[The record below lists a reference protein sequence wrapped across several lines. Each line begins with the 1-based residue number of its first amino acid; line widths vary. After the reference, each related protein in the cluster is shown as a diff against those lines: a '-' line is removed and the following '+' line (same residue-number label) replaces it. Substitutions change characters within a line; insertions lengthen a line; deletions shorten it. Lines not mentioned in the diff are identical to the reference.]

1 MRLELRKELWNK
13 FCSELVI
20 AYLHH
25 QQCITS
31 RSHPAQRMDKKK
43 KSNILRQLYKLET
56 KGTLTLHSHR
66 HSGRFSINY
75 NLPFR
80 EKSDSR

>member
-31 RSHPAQRMDKKK
+31 RSHPAQRMAKKK
-43 KSNILRQLYKLET
+43 KIPLKILILIKKNPQPIVENIKT
-56 KGTLTLHSHR
+56 
-66 HSGRFSINY
+66 
-75 NLPFR
+75 
-80 EKSDSR
+80 

>member
-1 MRLELRKELWNK
+1 MRLELRKELLNK

-43 KSNILRQLYKLET
+43 NQIFYANY
-56 KGTLTLHSHR
+56 
-66 HSGRFSINY
+66 IN
-75 NLPFR
+75 LKPK
-80 EKSDSR
+80 EL